1 MSNFFQE
8 HISDI
13 LSYVAAA
20 FTGIGGWLLGRKK
33 QKIDYA
39 NSVMEL
45 YQKAL
50 TDLEKRTDEKIA
62 ELRTELREWKEKY
75 QSLKSE
81 FEDYKKKH

>member
-39 NSVMEL
+39 KSVMEL
-45 YQKAL
+45 YQNAL
-50 TDLEKRTDEKIA
+50 NDLEKRTDEKIA
-62 ELRTELREWKEKY
+62 ELRSELLEWKEKY
-75 QSLKSE
+75 RFLKSE